1 MTESHVPPTPP
12 AAPLG
17 ERSAPSLGELART
30 EVRLEQALFELDLAR
45 EANARLEQEI
55 RRLEQRLAARGAE
68 CAAFRS
74 RLAERD
80 RYVAAI
86 HTSTAWKLIEGV
98 RGLLGRRWSS

>member
-1 MTESHVPPTPP
+1 ME
-12 AAPLG
+12 A
-17 ERSAPSLGELART
+17 
-30 EVRLEQALFELDLAR
+30 RLEQARFELELTR

-68 CAAFRS
+68 CAAFKS

-86 HTSTAWKLIEGV
+86 HTSTAWKLVEGL
-98 RGLLGRRWSS
+98 RGLLGRRWRS

>member
-17 ERSAPSLGELART
+17 ERPTPSLEELAGV
-30 EVRLEQALFELDLAR
+30 EVRLEQARFELELTR

-68 CAAFRS
+68 CAAFKS

>member
-1 MTESHVPPTPP
+1 MTESHPQTTP
-12 AAPLG
+12 AHAPVG
-17 ERSAPSLGELART
+17 DRKTPSLEELAGV
-30 EVRLEQALFELDLAR
+30 EVRLEEARFELKLAR

-80 RYVAAI
+80 RYVSAI
-86 HTSTAWKLIEGV
+86 HSSFAWKIVEGM